1 MPSREMGAADSLPG
15 VSPSANLHHAEVAEH
30 GPVCGQ
36 VRSEALAAAQERLE
50 ATKVA
55 LERRRDE
62 LRALER
68 EVREAARSADAAGKA
83 AAARNA
89 ELLRKEVHYE
99 SLSVETS
106 GSGKVVERYDP
117 LGSARLKVYRAW

>member
-1 MPSREMGAADSLPG
+1 M
-15 VSPSANLHHAEVAEH
+15 
-30 GPVCGQ
+30 CGQ

-62 LRALER
+62 LRLLER
-68 EVREAARSADAAGKA
+68 EVREAARSADATGKA

-89 ELLRKEVHYE
+89 ELLRKEVHFLSLIIQLERVLNFQRHSKRPPAVPSIIAVLFRAQE
-99 SLSVETS
+99 SLHRLTLPQ
-106 GSGKVVERYDP
+106 VVIEPSIINYC
-117 LGSARLKVYRAW
+117 SSQ